1 MSWYRFGSRN
11 SAPLLIV
18 SELSAPVKCEPANVV
33 AGRRRVCKKI
43 AARSRIRVQ
52 CRRIGQENPSGKI
65 GISIRESPLDDSPPN
80 CYPPPM
86 RTSPMSWIRLLVL
99 LFLLG
104 NSTDSMYAQ
113 EITFSGVGPINHS
126 LAGTA
131 VALPRDSAGAI
142 YWNPATIS
150 FLDYSEFQL
159 GMGRHNAPWYGD
171 EYVVGTALVVGVV
184 VLVLIAVTDDNKSD
198 SNNDTM
204 DWEGHQRQNNNWLIL
219 DFHIGCSDDCYHPHP
234 APRPADE
241 PEPRAP
247 RNPAIRVPTLSYLY
261 RPLGSR
267 WSYGLGISEYGA
279 IKTGAIEVGDMVGI
293 AEYRFQGC
301 EFMPTVSYRES
312 RRFSIGLS
320 PIFSIDETPNASL
333 PVIPFSQY
341 SGVSQNQRSKAGF
354 GMQIGAFYSPTQRTR
369 FGVSVRTPQWING
382 FTYRWADPV
391 TGNVNTQRLSFS
403 QDSAFRIAVGAS
415 RTLRNDKTTFSA
427 DFRYAD
433 YSHASALYDIPAS
446 FDSTVRWQGSSRGVY
461 SLAVSGEHRPWDILA
476 FRMGYQ
482 WNHAVT
488 PDKAIIYN
496 TSLPIQSGHSIHYGL
511 TAFFNEHLDLS
522 LSASNAFG
530 GGMETLHTENGSV
543 NFRRNPNG
551 SNFWIA
557 GRFRF

>member
-1 MSWYRFGSRN
+1 
-11 SAPLLIV
+11 
-18 SELSAPVKCEPANVV
+18 
-33 AGRRRVCKKI
+33 
-43 AARSRIRVQ
+43 
-52 CRRIGQENPSGKI
+52 
-65 GISIRESPLDDSPPN
+65 
-80 CYPPPM
+80 M
-86 RTSPMSWIRLLVL
+86 RTLPVLGIRLLVL
-99 LFLLG
+99 LLLLG
-104 NSTDSMYAQ
+104 NSVNLICAQ

-184 VLVLIAVTDDNKSD
+184 VLVLVAATDDSKE
-198 SNNDTM
+198 DTM
-204 DWEGHQRQNNNWLIL
+204 DWEGRQKRNNNWLIL
-219 DFHIGCSDDCYHPHP
+219 NFHIGCSDYCYHYPHP
-234 APRPADE
+234 VPQPVDE

-247 RNPAIRVPTLSYLY
+247 RTPLIRVPTLSYLY

-267 WSYGLGISEYGA
+267 WSFGLGISEYGA
-279 IKTGAIEVGDMVGI
+279 VKTGAMEVGNRVGI
-293 AEYRFQGC
+293 GEYRFQGY
-301 EFMPTVSYRES
+301 EFMPTISYRER
-312 RRFSIGLS
+312 RRFSLGFS

-333 PVIPFSQY
+333 PVIPLSRY
-341 SGVSQNQRSKAGF
+341 SGVSQSQRSRAGF
-354 GMQIGAFYSPTQRTR
+354 GMQVGAYYSTNRRTR

-382 FTYRWADPV
+382 YTYRWADPMTEKV
-391 TGNVNTQRLSFS
+391 HTQRLSFS

-433 YSHASALYDIPAS
+433 YSHTSALYDIPAS
-446 FDSTVRWQGSSRGVY
+446 FDPAVKRQGSSRAVY
-461 SLAVSGEHRPWDILA
+461 SLAMSGEHCFWNLFA

-482 WNHAVT
+482 WNRAVT
-488 PDKAIIYN
+488 PDKALIYN

-511 TAFFNEHLDLS
+511 TTFFSEHFDLS
-522 LSASNAFG
+522 FSVSHAFG
-530 GGMETLHTENGSV
+530 GGWETLHTENGSIS
-543 NFRRNPNG
+543 FRRNPNR

-557 GRFRF
+557 GRLRF